1 MLGSLQN
8 GKASFISHHPMCSC
22 SLSTAPT
29 NNPFLYCNQ
38 FSLPFIN
45 SQPFFFQHT
54 IPASPTNAPFLYTT
68 AIVLLLIFTYSH
80 PYDSTKN
87 TFLTSTIQPIPR
99 PTEQV
104 SLVWSDTCFN
114 VSLITT
120 LTILIS
126 YGSFLVDFCIAGISF

>member
-1 MLGSLQN
+1 MVRGPSFRITLRVHAASLQSPQTTPSSV
-8 GKASFISHHPMCSC
+8 ATSFHFPLLIR
-22 SLSTAPT
+22 
-29 NNPFLYCNQ
+29 N
-38 FSLPFIN
+38 
-45 SQPFFFQHT
+45 FFFHHT
-54 IPASPTNAPFLYTT
+54 IPTSPTNAPFLYTT
-68 AIVLLLIFTYSH
+68 AIVLLLIFTYCH

-104 SLVWSDTCFN
+104 SLVWSDTCFH

-126 YGSFLVDFCIAGISF
+126 YGSFLVNFCIAGSSF

>member
-1 MLGSLQN
+1 MVRRPSFRITLRVHAASLQPPPTTPSSIA
-8 GKASFISHHPMCSC
+8 ASFHFP
-22 SLSTAPT
+22 LLTT
-29 NNPFLYCNQ
+29 NFY
-38 FSLPFIN
+38 
-45 SQPFFFQHT
+45 FFHHT

-68 AIVLLLIFTYSH
+68 VIVRLLIFTYSH
-80 PYDSTKN
+80 PYDSAKN
-87 TFLTSTIQPIPR
+87 TFLTSTIQSIPR

-104 SLVWSDTCFN
+104 NLVWSDTCFN